1 MKMKHKIISTI
12 ILIWTAFGQVNAQIA
27 INKNSINSAAILD
40 FPSGT
45 NKGIILPIV
54 ATLPIN
60 AVDGTILMDKNDLKI
75 KVKQNGKW
83 VDMSGI
89 GSVTGVNF
97 NTSSENANASIILG
111 SSNSTASGV
120 LVLESNDKALI
131 LPKINSPHLNVKSPS
146 PGMICYDTTSNS
158 VAIFDGVNW
167 SYWK

>member
-1 MKMKHKIISTI
+1 MKNKIILMITFFWVSMSQI
-12 ILIWTAFGQVNAQIA
+12 NAQIA

-89 GSVTGVNF
+89 GSVAGVNF

-158 VAIFDGVNW
+158 MAIFDGVSW